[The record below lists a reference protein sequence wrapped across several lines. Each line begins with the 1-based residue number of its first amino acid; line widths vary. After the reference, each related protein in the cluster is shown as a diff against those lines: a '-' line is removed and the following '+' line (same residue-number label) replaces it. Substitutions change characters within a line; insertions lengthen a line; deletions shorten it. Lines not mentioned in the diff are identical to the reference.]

1 MPKYPLEPVLAI
13 KRDRVDRAE
22 KVVKEKRRLL
32 EIEQEKLREIEAARD
47 KVKNHYMQKI
57 QQLRELLDEGTTSD
71 AVLQRKAYIKVVA
84 VQLAEEEE
92 KVNKQK
98 ENVLA
103 ASKELEKAEV
113 NLAKRRKEEEKTRLH
128 KEEWMKEALKEEARE
143 IEKSKMKWDSY
154 FISCAKKNNVN
165 RGNLVHGIK

>member
-1 MPKYPLEPVLAI
+1 MAKYPLEPVLAI
-13 KRDRVDRAE
+13 KKDRVNRAE

-32 EIEQEKLREIEAARD
+32 ELEQEKLQEKEATRD

-71 AVLQRKAYIKVVA
+71 AVLQIKAYIKVVA
-84 VQLAEEEE
+84 IQLAEEEE

-98 ENVLA
+98 EVVLA
-103 ASKELEKAEV
+103 AAKELEKAEA

-128 KEEWMKEALKEEARE
+128 KEAWMKEALKEEARAE
-143 IEKSKMKWDSY
+143 EKEQDEMGQLLY
-154 FISCAKKNNVN
+154 QLHQKKQ
-165 RGNLVHGIK
+165 RESGGR

>member
-1 MPKYPLEPVLAI
+1 MAKYPLEPVLAI
-13 KRDRVDRAE
+13 KKDRVDRAE

-32 EIEQEKLREIEAARD
+32 EIEQEKLREKEAERD

-57 QQLRELLDEGTTSD
+57 QQLRDLLDEGTTSD
-71 AVLQRKAYIKVVA
+71 AVLQIKSYIKVVA
-84 VQLAEEEE
+84 VELSEEEE

-98 ENVLA
+98 DVVLA

-128 KEEWMKEALKEEARE
+128 KEEWMKEALKEEARAE
-143 IEKSKMKWDSY
+143 EKEQDEMGQLL
-154 FISCAKKNNVN
+154 FQLRQKKK
-165 RGNLVHGIK
+165 RESGGS

>member
-13 KRDRVDRAE
+13 KKDRVDRAE

-32 EIEQEKLREIEAARD
+32 EIEQEKLRELEAARD

-84 VQLAEEEE
+84 VQLSEEEE

-98 ENVLA
+98 ESVLA

-143 IEKSKMKWDSY
+143 IEKEQDEMGQLLHQLR
-154 FISCAKKNNVN
+154 KKKQRESGESSSWN
-165 RGNLVHGIK
+165 

>member
-13 KRDRVDRAE
+13 KKDRVDRAE

-98 ENVLA
+98 ESVLA

-143 IEKSKMKWDSY
+143 IEKEQDEMGQLLHQLR
-154 FISCAKKNNVN
+154 KKKQRESGESSSWN
-165 RGNLVHGIK
+165 

>member
-32 EIEQEKLREIEAARD
+32 EIEQEKLREIEAARY

-143 IEKSKMKWDSY
+143 IEKEQDEMGQLLY
-154 FISCAKKNNVN
+154 QLRKKKQRESGESSSWN
-165 RGNLVHGIK
+165 

>member
-22 KVVKEKRRLL
+22 KIVKEKRKLL

-47 KVKNHYMQKI
+47 KVKNRYMQKI

-103 ASKELEKAEV
+103 AAKELEKAEV

-143 IEKSKMKWDSY
+143 IEKEQDEMGQLLY
-154 FISCAKKNNVN
+154 QLRKK
-165 RGNLVHGIK
+165 KTT

>member
-143 IEKSKMKWDSY
+143 IEKEQDEMGQLLY
-154 FISCAKKNNVN
+154 QLRKKKQRESGESSSWN
-165 RGNLVHGIK
+165 

>member
-128 KEEWMKEALKEEARE
+128 
-143 IEKSKMKWDSY
+143 
-154 FISCAKKNNVN
+154 
-165 RGNLVHGIK
+165 

>member
-143 IEKSKMKWDSY
+143 IEKEQDEMGQLLY
-154 FISCAKKNNVN
+154 QLRKKKQ
-165 RGNLVHGIK
+165 RE